1 METVPPPLAKPPAST
16 WPKTIGVIAIIFGVG
31 GIFQGILSPLSLFL
45 TRQQMQAFVDQG
57 ADQASVDEYLARLT
71 TNAYLSLAVYLVLA
85 VLLLTGGILLLK
97 RRKVASPLLQT
108 WGVLKILAGGF
119 ILFRMTSLTQLQ
131 MAIIM
136 ESTLATASKGG
147 AGASGGA
154 DMAMVNQF
162 TTYAV
167 WAGLGFGFLWL
178 AILPVFLIIWFNR
191 RKVMDQMK
199 TW

>member
-1 METVPPPLAKPPAST
+1 METVPPPLAKPSAST
-16 WPKTIGVIAIIFGVG
+16 WPKTIGIIAIIFGVG

-57 ADQASVDEYLARLT
+57 ADQARVDEYLTRLT
-71 TNAYLSLAVYLVLA
+71 TNAYMSLGVYLVLA

-119 ILFRMTSLTQLQ
+119 ILFRMSSLTQLQ

-191 RKVMDQMK
+191 RKVSEQIE

>member
-1 METVPPPLAKPPAST
+1 MDTVPPPLAKPPAST
-16 WPKTIGVIAIIFGVG
+16 WPKTIGTIAIVFGVG
-31 GIFQGILSPLSLFL
+31 GIFQGVISPLSLFL

-57 ADQASVDEYLARLT
+57 ADQARVDEYLTRLT
-71 TNAYLSLAVYLVLA
+71 ANAYLSLGVYLVLA

-131 MAIIM
+131 MGIIM

-147 AGASGGA
+147 ASGGP

-191 RKVMDQMK
+191 HKVSEQMK

>member
-1 METVPPPLAKPPAST
+1 
-16 WPKTIGVIAIIFGVG
+16 
-31 GIFQGILSPLSLFL
+31 
-45 TRQQMQAFVDQG
+45 
-57 ADQASVDEYLARLT
+57 
-71 TNAYLSLAVYLVLA
+71 
-85 VLLLTGGILLLK
+85 
-97 RRKVASPLLQT
+97 
-108 WGVLKILAGGF
+108 VLKILAGGF
-119 ILFRMTSLTQLQ
+119 ILFRMSSLTQLQ

-167 WAGLGFGFLWL
+167 WAGLGFSFLWL